1 MNDPLAVKT
10 TSPLKMAAPLLAFLA
25 IAAAWTAYWFYAK
38 NQAQA
43 RLAQFESDQLPL
55 NCKSREWGGYP
66 FRIHLDCAGPGIST
80 SQLDASAGKLRLI
93 IQAWNPNHILG
104 AVFGP
109 LTINAT
115 TVSGDAIRFSYRTS
129 GGQLVLASMLADN
142 QTVTQPTG
150 KAVTAANTQAHIRPQ
165 PGKPGE
171 FQISATV
178 SQLALEDLR
187 LDSFKL
193 EGSANADQISTMDG
207 LELLSEPSNY
217 LDAIWM
223 VQRLTGATDEEMNT
237 AQQIIGPLL
246 KENDNK
252 LPLQV
257 RNGRWYWGPFQISK

>member
-1 MNDPLAVKT
+1 LRRP
-10 TSPLKMAAPLLAFLA
+10 
-25 IAAAWTAYWFYAK
+25 
-38 NQAQA
+38 
-43 RLAQFESDQLPL
+43 R
-55 NCKSREWGGYP
+55 
-66 FRIHLDCAGPGIST
+66 IST

-115 TVSGDAIRFSYRTS
+115 TVSGTQSGFHTEPQGANSCSPPCWRTTRPS
-129 GGQLVLASMLADN
+129 PNLA
-142 QTVTQPTG
+142 G

-193 EGSANADQISTMDG
+193 EGSANADQISQT
-207 LELLSEPSNY
+207 
-217 LDAIWM
+217 W
-223 VQRLTGATDEEMNT
+223 TGSKSAERTL
-237 AQQIIGPLL
+237 Q
-246 KENDNK
+246 
-252 LPLQV
+252 LP
-257 RNGRWYWGPFQISK
+257 